1 MANLIASCE
10 DLMIDS
16 VKMAQDWL
24 EFKRCWYEYYWRH
37 LALEKAKERPN
48 SFMIESLNLRL
59 ERLKK
64 EGEETAAN
72 LTREQNL
79 QFLRG

>member
-1 MANLIASCE
+1 
-10 DLMIDS
+10 MIDL

-24 EFKRCWYEYYWRH
+24 ESKRGWYEYYKQN

-64 EGEETAAN
+64 EGDQAAAN
-72 LTREQNL
+72 LIREQNL

>member
-1 MANLIASCE
+1 
-10 DLMIDS
+10 MIDA

-24 EFKRCWYEYYWRH
+24 ESKRGWYEYYQRH
-37 LALEKAKERPN
+37 LALEKQKERPN
-48 SFMIESLNLRL
+48 SFIIESLNIRL
-59 ERLKK
+59 DRLKK
-64 EGEETAAN
+64 EGEEAAAN

>member
-1 MANLIASCE
+1 
-10 DLMIDS
+10 MIDA

-24 EFKRCWYEYYWRH
+24 ESKRCWYEYYQRH

-48 SFMIESLNLRL
+48 SFMIESLNIRL
-59 ERLKK
+59 DRLKK
-64 EGEETAAN
+64 EGEQAAAN

>member
-1 MANLIASCE
+1 
-10 DLMIDS
+10 MIDA

-24 EFKRCWYEYYWRH
+24 EFKRGWYEYYQRH

-59 ERLKK
+59 DRLKK
-64 EGEETAAN
+64 EGEEAKAN

-79 QFLRG
+79 QFLRGG

>member
-1 MANLIASCE
+1 
-10 DLMIDS
+10 MIDA
-16 VKMAQDWL
+16 VQMAQGWL
-24 EFKRCWYEYYWRH
+24 ESKRGWYEYYKQH
-37 LALEKAKERPN
+37 LALEKAKARPN
-48 SFMIESLNLRL
+48 SFMVESLNLRL

-64 EGEETAAN
+64 EGEEAAAN

>member
-1 MANLIASCE
+1 
-10 DLMIDS
+10 MIDA

-24 EFKRCWYEYYWRH
+24 ESKRDWYEYCQQH
-37 LALEKAKERPN
+37 LALEKAKERQN

-64 EGEETAAN
+64 EGEEAAAN

-79 QFLRG
+79 QFLRGK

>member
-1 MANLIASCE
+1 
-10 DLMIDS
+10 MIDA

-24 EFKRCWYEYYWRH
+24 ESKRGWYEYYQQN
-37 LALEKAKERPN
+37 LALEKAKQKPN

-64 EGEETAAN
+64 EGEQAAAN

-79 QFLRG
+79 QFLRGGF

>member
-1 MANLIASCE
+1 MTDA
-10 DLMIDS
+10 
-16 VKMAQDWL
+16 VKIAQDWL
-24 EFKRCWYEYYWRH
+24 EFKRGWYEYYQRH

-48 SFMIESLNLRL
+48 SFMVESLNLRL

-64 EGEETAAN
+64 EGEEAKAN

-79 QFLRG
+79 QFLRGE